1 MLTCWK
7 KGFGKRTPVSDYPDQ
22 HRGGQ
27 GVFTINM
34 TAKKGLIVDT
44 KIVNEDDEVMIM
56 SEEGVVVRTAV
67 SGISQQGRSTQGVR
81 IMNVADKDRVS
92 AVAVTKKGKKTRAKK
107 AHDEMSDIDVDDLD
121 DDIDVEEGASPEQG
135 E

>member
-1 MLTCWK
+1 
-7 KGFGKRTPVSDYPDQ
+7 
-22 HRGGQ
+22 
-27 GVFTINM
+27 
-34 TAKKGLIVDT
+34 
-44 KIVNEDDEVMIM
+44 MIM

-107 AHDEMSDIDVDDLD
+107 EHDEMSDIDVDDLD
-121 DDIDVEEGASPEQG
+121 DDIDVEEGVSPEQG